1 MPASFRWLRKAIDMR
16 HVVQLLLI
24 FIIAAAPRFSALAQ
38 SLDELREDVREVADD
53 VNRIGVFQAITFFS
67 AAPGISGSS
76 YRFSDDDPETSA
88 NYTNLIKLPISR
100 DLGDCGFVP
109 REGQAEDGR
118 AERQARNAQ
127 REAALNC
134 IRPYG
139 ELSLSYLRAT
149 EDDVDAVL
157 FEDTEIDFDL
167 TTFTAQAGFGLAVPL
182 PSSLTLRPILL
193 LGYSHIDEDADI
205 NGAFADEFEQAA
217 GGIFFGFEAN
227 SFLIGGA
234 AELEHRASIADDV
247 TLDSTIRYNHI
258 VSDTFDA
265 SDDVL
270 ESTNDYGIWTANVRG
285 RKKTDLTLLSR
296 EVAFIGS
303 LGAAYFPGDTGDE
316 LLTDYFADA
325 GLGVEIKEDR
335 IVDGIDGFSLS
346 GRYIFGPDVTGY
358 SFGLSLI
365 F

>member
-1 MPASFRWLRKAIDMR
+1 MR
-16 HVVQLLLI
+16 AVVTFLLLLV
-24 FIIAAAPRFSALAQ
+24 IITWQSSLASAQ

-109 REGQAEDGR
+109 RESQVDDGW
-118 AERQARNAQ
+118 AAQQVRNAQ

-139 ELSLSYLRAT
+139 ELSLSYLRST

-167 TTFTAQAGFGLAVPL
+167 TTFTAQAGFGLAIPVMN
-182 PSSLTLRPILL
+182 SLTFRPILL
-193 LGYSHIDEDADI
+193 MGYSHIVEDADI

-227 SFLIGGA
+227 SFLLGGA
-234 AELEHRASIADDV
+234 AELEHQASIADDA
-247 TLDSTIRYNHI
+247 TLQSTLRYDHI

-265 SDDVL
+265 SDEVL

-285 RKKTDLTLLSR
+285 KKTTDLTLFSR
-296 EVAFIGS
+296 EVAFTGS
-303 LGAAYFPGDTGDE
+303 LGGAYFPGDTGDE
-316 LLTDYFADA
+316 LLTDYFTDA
-325 GLGVEIKEDR
+325 GLGVEIKEDG
-335 IVDGIDGFSLS
+335 IVNGIEGFSLS
-346 GRYIFGPDVTGY
+346 GRYIWGPDVTGY
-358 SFGLSLI
+358 SFGLSLV